1 MKKLLCLLFALL
13 MLMNMTACGGGDAS
27 APEEDETETT
37 ETDTRP
43 VDVDLT
49 LLTGNL
55 VYSEVFHMM
64 TEPED
69 YVGKTVKM
77 VGLFDVMYA
86 IGEDGEPDTENVS
99 FACFIADA
107 AACCQQG
114 MEFVLAGEHSYPD
127 DYPSKKAV
135 ITVVGEFETY
145 YVGEDRY
152 CRLANAEF
160 V

>member
-1 MKKLLCLLFALL
+1 MKKFLCLLFALL
-13 MLMNMTACGGGDAS
+13 MLLSLAACGGEADVEEENDA
-27 APEEDETETT
+27 ETVEA
-37 ETDTRP
+37 DTRP

-49 LLTGNL
+49 QLNGNL

-64 TEPED
+64 TAPED

-114 MEFVLAGEHSYPD
+114 MEFVLAGEHMYPD

-135 ITVVGEFETY
+135 ITVIGEFETY
-145 YVGEDRY
+145 YVGSDRY
-152 CRLANAEF
+152 CRLCNAEF